1 MSCPWWDNDDDG
13 SPEHRVRVSNL
24 PWRADERS
32 LKDAFADYDPIY
44 ADIVTDRETG
54 RSRGFG
60 FVAFKDSKS
69 MNDAIEGMNGQ
80 DLGVR
85 TITVSEANQRTRRQR
100 R

>member
-1 MSCPWWDNDDDG
+1 MCGAGVSGATRAATSDRLTQLSVDG
-13 SPEHRVRVSNL
+13 PRRMGV
-24 PWRADERS
+24 WRRPGA
-32 LKDAFADYDPIY
+32 PHGH
-44 ADIVTDRETG
+44 IVTDRETG

-80 DLGVR
+80 DLGGR